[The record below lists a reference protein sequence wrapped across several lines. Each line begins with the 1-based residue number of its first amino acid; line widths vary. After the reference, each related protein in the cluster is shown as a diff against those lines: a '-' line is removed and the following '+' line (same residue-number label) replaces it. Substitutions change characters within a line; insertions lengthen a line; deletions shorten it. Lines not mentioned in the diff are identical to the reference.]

1 MSFTSVSYTHLDV
14 YKRQEINLTFDP
26 VACAYFLGYVYG
38 FIISLVIEIVLTGG
52 SLTIPVIVEKVEE
65 ALFGIFRLA
74 WSGVKSVA
82 KTVRTFVKFVV
93 KSIEDLIKSF
103 QELLNSLKKGW
114 EEFKKIIDELF
125 ARLKNIKNERR
136 VKPRSNYFNSIAD
149 PVADILGAAIKSHP
163 ERLKNIML
171 DLKNKG
177 VEIVFRSDEALGYSP
192 GLSKGC
198 LLYTS
203 E

>member
-1 MSFTSVSYTHLDV
+1 M
-14 YKRQEINLTFDP
+14 YKRQ
-26 VACAYFLGYVYG
+26 
-38 FIISLVIEIVLTGG
+38 
-52 SLTIPVIVEKVEE
+52 
-65 ALFGIFRLA
+65 
-74 WSGVKSVA
+74 
-82 KTVRTFVKFVV
+82 V

-192 GLSKGC
+192 GSVS
-198 LLYTS
+198 YTHLDVYKRQIIIIALQYF
-203 E
+203 